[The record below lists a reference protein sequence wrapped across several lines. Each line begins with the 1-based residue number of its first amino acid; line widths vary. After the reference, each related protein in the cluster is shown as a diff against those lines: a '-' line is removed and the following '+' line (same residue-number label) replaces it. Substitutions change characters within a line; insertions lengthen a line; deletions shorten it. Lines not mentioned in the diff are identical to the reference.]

1 MEEKNNINKLMK
13 FIRNSKNVFLMA
25 HKNLDL
31 DALGSTIGLYEIIKK
46 KRKNV
51 YIIIDEKKHEAGVAK
66 VLIELTGCI
75 EIIKTEEIEEKMHP
89 KNSKNLL
96 IILDTNKTELVQSA
110 EALKKFDRKVILD
123 HHNTGKGTINDAYHI
138 IEPEVSS
145 TCEMITTLI
154 EKYDLEL
161 DPYYSTVLLAGI
173 VLDTNNFILKTTRET
188 YYSAYYL
195 SCLGAS
201 AQKVQYLLKQDLE
214 EYTER
219 EKLLTSVETIGSIA
233 ITKGSPYTLYRRE
246 DIAKV
251 ADTLLYFNN
260 IEASFVI
267 AKLSKDEIGISARSL
282 GEFDINQILS
292 NFKGGGDAYHG
303 AATVKE
309 DKISKVHDKL
319 KKIIEEEVK

>member
-75 EIIKTEEIEEKMHP
+75 EIVKTEEIEEKMHP

-96 IILDTNKTELVQSA
+96 ILLDTNKTELVQSA

-123 HHNTGKGTINDAYHI
+123 HHNTGKTTIKDAYQI

-267 AKLSKDEIGISARSL
+267 AKLSKEEIGISARSL
-282 GEFDINQILS
+282 GEFDINKILS

-303 AATVKE
+303 AAIVKE

>member
-1 MEEKNNINKLMK
+1 MKNINNKSIMK
-13 FIRNSKNVFLMA
+13 YIRNSKTIFLMA
-25 HKNLDL
+25 HKQLDL
-31 DALGSTIGLYEIIKK
+31 DALGSIIGFYEIIRK
-46 KRKNV
+46 KRKNC
-51 YIIIDEKKHEAGVAK
+51 YIIIDEKSHESGVEK
-66 VLIELTGCI
+66 VLKELTGCLN
-75 EIIKTEEIEEKMHP
+75 IIKSSEIEDYKYPREK
-89 KNSKNLL
+89 KNLL
-96 IILDTNKTELVQSA
+96 IILDTNKRELVQS
-110 EALKKFDRKVILD
+110 EKALELIDRQIIID
-123 HHNTGKGTINDAYHI
+123 HHNIGNTTMKKADRLIK
-138 IEPEVSS
+138 PEVSS
-145 TCEMITTLI
+145 TCEILTEII
-154 EKYDLEL
+154 ELNDIEL
-161 DPYYSTVLLAGI
+161 DPYYATVILAGI
-173 VLDTNNFILKTTRET
+173 VLDTNNFTLKTSKET

-303 AATVKE
+303 AATIKE